1 MAPSERAAV
10 GGLLTAAL
18 LLAPGFLLHEA
29 PRFAGS
35 LPGSLLGIVAA
46 LLFALL
52 LVHSLAKRAAWARR
66 LGLRPSATLGF
77 HAYAGAA
84 GAVLAVLHA
93 GHSYRSVLGVALA
106 LSVAAAV
113 ATGFVGRHYLAQVG
127 RELAEERAELAVLRG
142 RLAALARQ
150 PDEGAQLRRAAGA
163 VADLERAI
171 VGRDRLKRLLSGWVA
186 VHIAASLL
194 LYILLALHI
203 WSGIYFGLRWLG

>member
-1 MAPSERAAV
+1 MGPSERAAV

-35 LPGSLLGIVAA
+35 LPGGLLGIAAA

-52 LVHSLAKRAAWARR
+52 LVHSAARR
-66 LGLRPSATLGF
+66 SARARRAGLRPSATLAF

-93 GHSYRSVLGVALA
+93 GHSYRSALGVALA
-106 LSVAAAV
+106 VSVAAAV

-127 RELAEERAELAVLRG
+127 RELAEQRAERDALRSRLAVLAREAGRG
-142 RLAALARQ
+142 
-150 PDEGAQLRRAAGA
+150 DELRR
-163 VADLERAI
+163 
-171 VGRDRLKRLLSGWVA
+171 
-186 VHIAASLL
+186 
-194 LYILLALHI
+194 
-203 WSGIYFGLRWLG
+203 